1 MLKSLK
7 ELFSNINADKIQ
19 KKLNEYNIEV
29 SENYQFS
36 EINIVIGPNGS
47 GKTRFLKAVK
57 ELYDLNGEKVVYV
70 HFSGNSAKRK
80 KE

>member
-29 SENYQFS
+29 PENYQFS